1 MKKLLSDKFTKIKKY
16 SNNPM
21 LVIILIIGVFL
32 MTFIPSGGDNK
43 EVKYDLDIYSDEER
57 LENILS
63 KISGAGEVDVMITY
77 YGGSEQSIAYEIKS
91 ENEEKS
97 SRVDKSAV
105 MSGNSPVVVQELYP
119 QVKGVI
125 VVAQGA
131 GSAEVKR
138 ALSEAVTAVTGVGA
152 SRVRVYE
159 KGK

>member
-1 MKKLLSDKFTKIKKY
+1 MSDKFTKIKKY
-16 SNNPM
+16 SNNPII
-21 LVIILIIGVFL
+21 VIILIIGVFL
-32 MTFIPSGGDNK
+32 MTFIPSEKDSG
-43 EVKYDLDIYSDEER
+43 EVKHVFDGYSDEER
-57 LENILS
+57 LESILS

-97 SRVDKSAV
+97 SQVDKRAV

-119 QVKGVI
+119 EVKGVI

-138 ALSEAVTAVTGVGA
+138 ALSEAVTAVMGVGA

-159 KGK
+159 KGE